1 MPGTLVQEQS
11 KWAGVGWGGWGELRA
26 RLSER
31 CPYGTRL
38 LEEHGVVFGE
48 WGWRRRAFRPAQGN
62 GRPGWGCYL
71 PVGVKLGCL
80 NWCPE
85 LPSQCSFW
93 ACQDGAGAEC

>member
-11 KWAGVGWGGWGELRA
+11 KWAGVGGENCVPGSLRGA
-26 RLSER
+26 LMEQGCWRNM
-31 CPYGTRL
+31 
-38 LEEHGVVFGE
+38 GVVFGE

-80 NWCPE
+80 DWCPE